1 MNTEILD
8 GVNMAFRDE
17 DSISDQIYKNQILR
31 ILL

>member
-8 GVNMAFRDE
+8 GVNMTFRDE
-17 DSISDQIYKNQILR
+17 DSISDKIYENQIFR